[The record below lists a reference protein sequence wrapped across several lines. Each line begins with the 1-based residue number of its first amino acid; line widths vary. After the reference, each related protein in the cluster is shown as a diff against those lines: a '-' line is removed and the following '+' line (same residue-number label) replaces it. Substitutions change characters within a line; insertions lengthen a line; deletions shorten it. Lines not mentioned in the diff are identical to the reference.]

1 MLYGFSLSILMCSW
15 CMSLGLRGIVS
26 IELANGHIVQVTI
39 EAGSASACTNNGR
52 EYNYIWS
59 TEKPVVWVGY
69 VCNWADSANICAL
82 VQIKG
87 LRRYTPHILW
97 RKILSGLNFTEHKI
111 KHLYIVANVELTTY
125 LLLIS
130 WWFSNPW
137 CQLPVSWY

>member
-52 EYNYIWS
+52 EYNCMINGKTGS
-59 TEKPVVWVGY
+59 MSRLSVR
-69 VCNWADSANICAL
+69 NWADSANICAL
-82 VQIKG
+82 IQIKG

-130 WWFSNPW
+130 
-137 CQLPVSWY
+137 

>member
-15 CMSLGLRGIVS
+15 CMSLGLRGVVS

-52 EYNYIWS
+52 EYNYMIN
-59 TEKPVVWVGY
+59 EKTGSMSRLCVR
-69 VCNWADSANICAL
+69 NWADSANICAL

-130 WWFSNPW
+130 
-137 CQLPVSWY
+137 

>member
-15 CMSLGLRGIVS
+15 CMSLGLHGIVS

-52 EYNYIWS
+52 EYNCMINGKTGS
-59 TEKPVVWVGY
+59 MSRLCVR
-69 VCNWADSANICAL
+69 NWADSANICAL

-97 RKILSGLNFTEHKI
+97 WKILSGLNFTEHKI
-111 KHLYIVANVELTTY
+111 KDLYIVANVELTTY

-130 WWFSNPW
+130 
-137 CQLPVSWY
+137 

>member
-52 EYNYIWS
+52 EYNYMIKGKTGS
-59 TEKPVVWVGY
+59 MSRLCVR
-69 VCNWADSANICAL
+69 NWADSANICAL

-87 LRRYTPHILW
+87 LR
-97 RKILSGLNFTEHKI
+97 
-111 KHLYIVANVELTTY
+111 
-125 LLLIS
+125 
-130 WWFSNPW
+130 
-137 CQLPVSWY
+137 